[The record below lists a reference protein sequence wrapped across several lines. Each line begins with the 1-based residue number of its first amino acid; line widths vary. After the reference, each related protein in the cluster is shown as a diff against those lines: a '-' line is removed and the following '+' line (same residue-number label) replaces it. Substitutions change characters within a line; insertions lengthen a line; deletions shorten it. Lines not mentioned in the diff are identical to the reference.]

1 LVTVSLSFRLIFPK
15 DMNAGKYTLL
25 VLILLIIPFSA
36 VFAQKKTKAQ
46 LQREKQQNLEKIKE
60 VENILSE
67 TAAKKTNS
75 LGELSALN
83 QRILEQENLI
93 SGIKSE
99 ITFLNTEIGENK
111 DIIDALDDD
120 LKKLKKEYAAM
131 LFAAQKANNSTTR
144 LTFLFS
150 SKSFD
155 QLVMRLRYMEQY
167 GETRKLQGEQIV
179 KVQDELSGQ
188 VRAIEGKRE
197 EKNKLLK
204 EELAENTNLSDLK
217 KKQNSLVKSLEKEE
231 KKLKHDLEET
241 KKALAVLD
249 KKINEIIKE
258 EMEREAAL
266 AALSANS
273 KKNVELSSSFEE
285 NKNKL
290 PWPVASGFISQK
302 FGRQNH
308 PVLKNIILQNDGVNI
323 QTRENEKVKCV
334 FEGEVRKVAF
344 IPSFGSTVIIKHG
357 EYFSVYTGLKEVFVK
372 TGQKV
377 TTNQEIGTVIS
388 NNEGIS
394 ELRFRI
400 HKNTQ
405 ALDPQAWLRA
415 M

>member
-1 LVTVSLSFRLIFPK
+1 VTVSSSFLLTFQS
-15 DMNAGKYTLL
+15 DMSAGRGALLLTIVFTL
-25 VLILLIIPFSA
+25 VFSA
-36 VFAQKKTKAQ
+36 SFAQKKSKAQ

-60 VENILSE
+60 VEKILTE
-67 TAAKKTNS
+67 TAAKKSNS
-75 LGELSALN
+75 IGELNALN
-83 QRILEQENLI
+83 QRILEQEKLI
-93 SGIKSE
+93 QGIKSE
-99 ITFLNTEIGENK
+99 ISFLNTEIGENN
-111 DIIDALDDD
+111 DIILALKED
-120 LKKLKKEYAAM
+120 LVKLKKEYSAM

-155 QLVMRLRYMEQY
+155 QFVMRLRYMEQY
-167 GETRKLQGEQIV
+167 GETRKIQGEQIV
-179 KVQDELSGQ
+179 KVQEELSGQ
-188 VRAIEGKRE
+188 VKAIENKRS
-197 EKNKLLK
+197 EKSNLLQQGI
-204 EELAENTNLSDLK
+204 AENTNLASLK
-217 KKQNSLVKSLEKEE
+217 KKQGQLLRSLEKEE
-231 KKLKHDLEET
+231 KQLKNDLEDT

-258 EMEREAAL
+258 EMEREAA
-266 AALSANS
+266 AAREASGSKKTLELSA
-273 KKNVELSSSFEE
+273 SFEE

-290 PWPVASGFISQK
+290 PWPVGSGFISQK

-323 QTRENEKVKCV
+323 QTRENEKVKSV

-388 NNEGIS
+388 NNDGIS

-400 HKNTQ
+400 HKNTTP
-405 ALDPQAWLRA
+405 LDPEAWLRT

>member
-1 LVTVSLSFRLIFPK
+1 MS
-15 DMNAGKYTLL
+15 AGRFTLL
-25 VLILLIIPFSA
+25 VLILLILPFSA
-36 VFAQKKTKAQ
+36 AVAQKKTKAQ
-46 LQREKQQNLEKIKE
+46 LQKEKQQNLEKIKE

-67 TAAKKTNS
+67 TAAKKSNS

-93 SGIKSE
+93 SSIKSE
-99 ITFLNTEIGENK
+99 ITFLNTEIGENN
-111 DIIDALDDD
+111 DIIDALSED

-150 SKSFD
+150 SSSFD
-155 QLVMRLRYMEQY
+155 QFVMRLRYMEQY

-188 VRAIEGKRE
+188 VKAIESKRE
-197 EKNKLLK
+197 QKNSLLN
-204 EELAENTNLSDLK
+204 EELAENTNLADLK
-217 KKQNSLVKSLEKEE
+217 KKQNNLVKTLEKEE
-231 KKLKHDLEET
+231 KSLKRDLEET

-249 KKINEIIKE
+249 KKINDIIKE

-266 AALSANS
+266 AAAAAAAGSTKKTTELSA
-273 KKNVELSSSFEE
+273 SFEE

-290 PWPVASGFISQK
+290 PWPVSSGFISQK

-344 IPSFGSTVIIKHG
+344 IPSFGSTIIIKHG
-357 EYFSVYTGLKEVFVK
+357 EYFSVYTGLKEVYVK

-388 NNEGIS
+388 NNDGIS

-415 M
+415 SL